1 MLKARQLPGR
11 LSPGLRSQVFMTAVF
26 NDSATL
32 PTSPLPHS
40 EQLTVAVL
48 GLGYVGLPTSL
59 ALREA
64 GFPVIGVDISER
76 RLRDIRAGEVD
87 LLERDRPRLADALAS
102 GHMAL
107 TADPAELVAAD
118 AVIIAVPTPV
128 DENLQPDLRAVRSA
142 CASAV
147 AHARAGQTLI
157 LTSTTYVGT
166 TRDLLVEPLTERG
179 FTVGEDIHVAF
190 APERINPGD
199 ALWEQAAVPRVLGGV
214 TDACTMAA
222 AQVLAATASKLH
234 VVSSTEAAEFT
245 KLQENTFRAVNLA
258 FANEMAAAAG
268 FYGVDPVEIVGAAAT
283 KPYGYLAHY
292 PGPGV
297 GGHCIPV
304 DPYYLL
310 APLREAGVG
319 APVTEQ
325 AMAAVAGRPGL
336 VADRALALT
345 AERGV
350 TVTEARILLVGVAYK
365 PGVEDHRESPA
376 LQIAARLAERGAQVS
391 YHDPLIDSV
400 AVAGAGT
407 LENVAAPDPA
417 DYDLVVVAVVHPG
430 HSYEFLAAA
439 EHVLDATYK
448 TPGGKTRHSL

>member
-1 MLKARQLPGR
+1 M
-11 LSPGLRSQVFMTAVF
+11 SAVF
-26 NDSATL
+26 NAST
-32 PTSPLPHS
+32 PLPFDAPPAAGT
-40 EQLTVAVL
+40 LIVAVI
-48 GLGYVGLPTSL
+48 GMGYVGLPTSL
-59 ALREA
+59 TLCEE
-64 GFPVIGVDISER
+64 GFSVIGLDISES
-76 RLRDIRAGEVD
+76 RLHDIRSGRVD
-87 LLERDRPRLADALAS
+87 LLERDRPRLDEALES
-102 GHMAL
+102 GLLAL
-107 TADPAELVAAD
+107 TSDASALEAAD

-128 DENLQPDLRAVRSA
+128 DADLQPDLRAVRAA

-147 AHARAGQTLI
+147 EHARPGQTLI

-166 TRDLLVEPLTERG
+166 TRELLVDPLTDRDLA
-179 FTVGEDIHVAF
+179 VGEDVHVAF

-214 TDACTMAA
+214 TDACAFAA

-234 VVSSTEAAEFT
+234 VVSSVETAEFT

-310 APLREAGVG
+310 APLHEAGMS

-325 AMAAVAGRPGL
+325 AMAAVAGRPAH
-336 VADRALALT
+336 VAGRALELM
-345 AERGV
+345 AERGLAD
-350 TVTEARILLVGVAYK
+350 TEARILLVGVAYK

-376 LQIAARLAERGAQVS
+376 LQIAAALGERGARVS
-391 YHDPLIDSV
+391 YHDPLIASV

-407 LENVAAPDPA
+407 LESVAAPDAA

-430 HSYEFLAAA
+430 HSYEFLNEA
-439 EHVLDATYK
+439 EHLLDATYK
-448 TPGGKTRHSL
+448 TPGGKIRHSL

>member
-1 MLKARQLPGR
+1 
-11 LSPGLRSQVFMTAVF
+11 MTAVF
-26 NDSATL
+26 TDSNARAVV
-32 PTSPLPHS
+32 PRVPDAP
-40 EQLTVAVL
+40 TVAVL
-48 GLGYVGLPTSL
+48 GMGYVGLPTSL

-64 GFPVIGVDISER
+64 GFPVVGVDISER
-76 RLRDIRAGEVD
+76 RLDAIRAGAVD
-87 LLERDRPRLADALAS
+87 LLERDRPRLAEAMSSGLLALSADAAILE
-102 GHMAL
+102 G
-107 TADPAELVAAD
+107 VD

-128 DENLQPDLRAVRSA
+128 DHELNPDLTAVRSA

-147 AHARAGQTLI
+147 QHARAGQTLI

-166 TRDLLVEPLTERG
+166 TRDLLVTPLTERG
-179 FTVGEDIHVAF
+179 FSVGEDIHVAF

-214 TDACTMAA
+214 TPRCTEQAA
-222 AQVLAATASKLH
+222 RVLAATASKLH
-234 VVSSTEAAEFT
+234 VVSSVEAAEFT

-268 FYGVDPVEIVGAAAT
+268 FYGVDPVEVVDAAAT

-310 APLREAGVG
+310 EPLRAAGVA
-319 APVTEQ
+319 APVVEH
-325 AMAAVAGRPGL
+325 AMAGVAGRPGR
-336 VADRALALT
+336 VAERALEIAG
-345 AERGV
+345 AG
-350 TVTEARILLVGVAYK
+350 ARVLLVGVAYK

-376 LQIAARLAERGAQVS
+376 LQIAEHLTERGAQVS
-391 YHDPLIDSV
+391 YHDPLIG
-400 AVAGAGT
+400 AVAGM
-407 LENVAAPDPA
+407 ESVEAPDAA

-430 HSYEFLAAA
+430 HSYEFLADA

-448 TPGGKTRHSL
+448 TPGGKVRHAL

>member
-1 MLKARQLPGR
+1 
-11 LSPGLRSQVFMTAVF
+11 MTAVF
-26 NDSATL
+26 SDTTVFTAVPRLTAV
-32 PTSPLPHS
+32 P
-40 EQLTVAVL
+40 TVAVL
-48 GLGYVGLPTSL
+48 GMGYVGLPTSL

-64 GFPVIGVDISER
+64 GFPVLGVDISER
-76 RLRDIRAGEVD
+76 RLADIRSGEVD
-87 LLERDRPRLADALAS
+87 LLERDRPRLAEAMNS
-102 GHMAL
+102 GLLAL
-107 TADPAELVAAD
+107 TADATALEGVD

-128 DENLQPDLRAVRSA
+128 DHDLNPDLRAVRSA
-142 CASAV
+142 CASVV
-147 AHARAGQTLI
+147 AHARPGQTLI

-166 TRDLLVEPLTERG
+166 TRDLLVEPLAERG
-179 FTVGEDIHVAF
+179 FVVGEDIHVAF

-214 TDACTMAA
+214 TAACTTAA
-222 AQVLAATASKLH
+222 AAVLASTASKLH
-234 VVSSTEAAEFT
+234 VVSSVEAAEFT

-268 FYGVDPVEIVGAAAT
+268 FYGVDPIEVVEAAAT

-310 APLREAGVG
+310 TPLRAAGV
-319 APVTEQ
+319 ATPVIEH
-325 AMAAVAGRPGL
+325 AMAGVHRRPSFVANRAIEIAG
-336 VADRALALT
+336 ADAK
-345 AERGV
+345 V
-350 TVTEARILLVGVAYK
+350 LLVGVAYK

-376 LQIAARLAERGAQVS
+376 LKIAEELAERGAQVA
-391 YHDPLIDSV
+391 YHDPLIPEV
-400 AVAGAGT
+400 GE
-407 LENVAAPDPA
+407 LRNVVAPDPA

-430 HSYEFLAAA
+430 HSYEFLADA

-448 TPGGKTRHSL
+448 TLGGKVRHTL

>member
-1 MLKARQLPGR
+1 
-11 LSPGLRSQVFMTAVF
+11 
-26 NDSATL
+26 
-32 PTSPLPHS
+32 
-40 EQLTVAVL
+40 
-48 GLGYVGLPTSL
+48 
-59 ALREA
+59 
-64 GFPVIGVDISER
+64 
-76 RLRDIRAGEVD
+76 
-87 LLERDRPRLADALAS
+87 
-102 GHMAL
+102 
-107 TADPAELVAAD
+107 
-118 AVIIAVPTPV
+118 
-128 DENLQPDLRAVRSA
+128 VRSA

-147 AHARAGQTLI
+147 QHARAGQTLI

-166 TRDLLVEPLTERG
+166 TRDLLVAPLNERG

-214 TDACTMAA
+214 TPRCTTQAA
-222 AQVLAATASKLH
+222 RVLAATASKLH
-234 VVSSTEAAEFT
+234 VVSSVEAAEFT

-268 FYGVDPVEIVGAAAT
+268 FYGVDPVEVVDAAAT

-310 APLREAGVG
+310 EPLRAAGV
-319 APVTEQ
+319 ASPLVEH
-325 AMAAVAGRPGL
+325 AMAGVAGRPAR
-336 VADRALALT
+336 VAERALEIGGA
-345 AERGV
+345 G
-350 TVTEARILLVGVAYK
+350 ARVLLVGVAYK

-376 LQIAARLAERGAQVS
+376 LQIAEHLVERGAQVA
-391 YHDPLIDSV
+391 YHDPLIE
-400 AVAGAGT
+400 AVAGMRSVET
-407 LENVAAPDPA
+407 PAAA

-430 HSYEFLAAA
+430 HSYEFLADA

-448 TPGGKTRHSL
+448 TPGGKVRHAL

>member
-1 MLKARQLPGR
+1 M
-11 LSPGLRSQVFMTAVF
+11 SVVF
-26 NDSATL
+26 NESDAL
-32 PTSPLPHS
+32 PFLQPPPSDVLV
-40 EQLTVAVL
+40 VAVL

-59 ALREA
+59 ALRDA
-64 GFPVIGVDISER
+64 GFPVLGVDISAR
-76 RLRDIRAGEVD
+76 RLAAIRAGQVD
-87 LLERDRPRLADALAS
+87 LLDRDRPRLSAAIES
-102 GHMAL
+102 GQFAL
-107 TADPAELVAAD
+107 TTDPAGLSMAD

-128 DENLQPDLRAVRSA
+128 DEDLNPDLTAVRSA
-142 CASAV
+142 CAAAV
-147 AHARAGQTLI
+147 ENARSGQTLI

-166 TRDLLVEPLTERG
+166 TRDLLVAPLEERG

-214 TDACTMAA
+214 TEACTMAA
-222 AQVLAATASKLH
+222 AQVLAATASQLH
-234 VVSSTEAAEFT
+234 VVSSPETAEFT

-268 FYGVDPVEIVGAAAT
+268 FYGVDPVEVVGAAAT

-310 APLREAGVG
+310 EPLRDGGIA

-325 AMAAVAGRPGL
+325 AMAAVAGRPAM
-336 VADRALALT
+336 VADRALQLT
-345 AERGV
+345 AERGIGD
-350 TVTEARILLVGVAYK
+350 EAAKVLLVGVAYK
-365 PGVEDHRESPA
+365 PGVEDYRESPA
-376 LQIAARLAERGAQVS
+376 LQIAARLAQRGAQVS
-391 YHDPLIDSV
+391 YHDPLVPTVPVNGLGTLQSV
-400 AVAGAGT
+400 ASPNA
-407 LENVAAPDPA
+407 D
-417 DYDLVVVAVVHPG
+417 DYDLVLVAVAHPG
-430 HSYEFLAAA
+430 HSYAFLGDA

-448 TPGGKTRHSL
+448 TPGGSNRHAL